1 MTLALEIVD
10 DPARAAA
17 AMMMGAALGE
27 GEIVLAGGST
37 PKSAYEHFVDM
48 VREVGTGLTKTRFW
62 IGDERCVQRGDS
74 LSNFTMIEESLL
86 KPLAGVAQPVRNRIK
101 GELGP
106 EQAADDYE
114 RQLREAGPPKF
125 DLVLL
130 GIGPDGHTA
139 SLFPG
144 QATLSE
150 RSRLVVGVPEAGL
163 EPFVPRVTLT
173 IPALA
178 AARQVVF
185 LVSGSSKADAVA
197 AAFGP
202 GSEPSPR
209 VPSSLLV
216 PEAERITV
224 LLDGDAAAKIDLAEG
239 LRP

>member
-1 MTLALEIVD
+1 MTLRLQVVD

-17 AMMMGAALGE
+17 TMMMSAALGQ

-37 PKSAYEHFVDM
+37 PKAAYEDFVELA
-48 VREVGTGLTKTRFW
+48 RQVGTRLTQTRFW
-62 IGDERCVQRGDS
+62 IGDERCVERGDS

-86 KPLAGVAQPVRNRIK
+86 KPLADMAEPVSERIK

-106 EQAADDYE
+106 QVAADDYE
-114 RQLREAGPPKF
+114 RRLLEAGPPEF

-130 GIGPDGHTA
+130 GMGPDGHTA

-144 QATLSE
+144 QASLSE

-178 AARQVVF
+178 AAREVVF

-202 GSEPSPR
+202 DSEPSPG
-209 VPSSLLV
+209 VPSSLLG

-224 LLDGDAAAKIDLAEG
+224 LLDRDAAANIDLDQG
-239 LRP
+239 VRR

>member
-1 MTLALEIVD
+1 MTVSFEVVE

-17 AMMMGAALGE
+17 AMMLSAALGG

-37 PKSAYEHFVDM
+37 PKAAYGQFVTAI
-48 VREVGTGLTKTRFW
+48 REVGFDPSQTRFW
-62 IGDERCVQRGDS
+62 LGDERCVPRGDK
-74 LSNFTMIEESLL
+74 LSNFEMIEQSLL
-86 KPLAGVAQPVRNRIK
+86 KPMADIAEPVCERIK

-114 RQLREAGPPKF
+114 RRLRGAGPPRF

-139 SLFPG
+139 SLFPD
-144 QATLSE
+144 QESVLE

-173 IPALA
+173 VPALA
-178 AARQVVF
+178 GAREVVF
-185 LVSGSSKADAVA
+185 LVSGSSKADAIA

-202 GSEPSPR
+202 GSEPNPH
-209 VPSSLLV
+209 VPSSMLA

-224 LLDGDAAAKIDLAEG
+224 LMDSDAAARIDVESGRA
-239 LRP
+239 R

>member
-1 MTLALEIVD
+1 MTVSFEVVE

-17 AMMMGAALGE
+17 AMMVSAALGG

-37 PKSAYEHFVDM
+37 PKAAYAQFVGAI
-48 VREVGTGLTKTRFW
+48 REVGFDPSQTRFW
-62 IGDERCVQRGDS
+62 LGDERCVQRGDK
-74 LSNFTMIEESLL
+74 LSNFEMIEESLL
-86 KPLAGVAQPVRNRIK
+86 EPMADLAEPIVHRIK

-114 RQLREAGPPKF
+114 RQLHDAGSPKF

-139 SLFPG
+139 SLFPD
-144 QATLSE
+144 QPSLSE
-150 RSRLVVGVPEAGL
+150 RSRLVVGVPQAGL

-173 IPALA
+173 VPALA
-178 AARQVVF
+178 AAREVVF
-185 LVSGSSKADAVA
+185 LVSGSSKADAIA

-202 GSEPSPR
+202 GSEPNPH

-224 LLDGDAAAKIDLAEG
+224 LMDADAAARIDVDSGPA
-239 LRP
+239 R